1 MKILCGSGLARDEA
15 SPSAEYPSAKKKSP
29 DQLDRGFF
37 AFYSIIQSRKSDS

>member
-15 SPSAEYPSAKKKSP
+15 SPSAEYPSAKKSP